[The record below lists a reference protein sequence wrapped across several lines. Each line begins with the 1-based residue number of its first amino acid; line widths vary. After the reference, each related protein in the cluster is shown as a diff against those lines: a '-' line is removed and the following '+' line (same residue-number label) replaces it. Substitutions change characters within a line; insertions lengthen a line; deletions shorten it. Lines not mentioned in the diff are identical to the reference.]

1 MNAAVAVGGT
11 VAVAGAATVYYCSK
25 GDKDDNSHQMLPSG
39 SGSSTIGGTV
49 PAAPAARRTVIFDS
63 VAAAETWVTENGWT
77 CLLCVG
83 NSAAGYTE
91 QSFQASQALAPP
103 NGLAAS
109 HTTLCASG
117 VCSQSATAAV
127 RELLEGEAAG
137 SPVGALCSGRCIS
150 RP

>member
-1 MNAAVAVGGT
+1 MRAVLRARERSERSQYMNAAVAVGGT

-49 PAAPAARRTVIFDS
+49 PAAAAARRTVIFDS

-109 HTTLCASG
+109 EHNAVVRPVSARRAPQPLCAS
-117 VCSQSATAAV
+117 C
-127 RELLEGEAAG
+127 
-137 SPVGALCSGRCIS
+137 
-150 RP
+150 

>member
-39 SGSSTIGGTV
+39 GGSTIGGTV
-49 PAAPAARRTVIFDS
+49 PAAAAARRTVIFDS

-109 HTTLCASG
+109 HTTLLC
-117 VCSQSATAAV
+117 V
-127 RELLEGEAAG
+127 RCLLAERH
-137 SPVGALCSGRCIS
+137 GRCA
-150 RP
+150 RAARGRGCRQPRRCVVQRALH